1 MPRNRFILVA
11 SLLTTLVSI
20 SACDS
25 SGGALVSS
33 DIKDLL
39 APDALTNT
47 IATSDTNTTT
57 DNNPRANTD
66 GELSS
71 ATPSPV
77 VAAVSPTI
85 TVRGTDIVLLIQGAN
100 LPDSL
105 RVNLD
110 NDSNLCQVT
119 QLQSTNSSNS
129 LASTIEAVCTTSD
142 INDRVVTVSDSNGD
156 EIQGSPLPFTA
167 TSITIDSNVS
177 NTPNLT
183 TGTDVTPIQFS
194 DPTTTS
200 STETPENQDDV
211 LLPGLSQLA
220 QASIP
225 VPNNVR
231 LLSSNGII
239 SLAWNAVENSEGYIV
254 YRTDSAATQT
264 TVSGANTYSSAEPT
278 INMIDVVAGET
289 YYLSVSSLLNGVESF
304 RSQVLVVTVA
314 NSAQFK
320 YGDIN
325 YISSNTGALADTGVH
340 LSLLA
345 NDSVDQ
351 SDDGRYTVFLSHA
364 DNLAAKPLLGV
375 RQVFLHDKENNN
387 VTLLSQSA
395 IGNPANSDV
404 SSPKI
409 SGDGNVVVFVS
420 AADNL
425 DRIISNTAGVS
436 QVFMTNVLTA
446 TTSIISKSQ
455 IHSTVAANNHSFGA
469 EIDRDGSDI
478 VFSSLADDMSMTT
491 KTQSSHL
498 YHVDTLSESLTRVRT
513 YSSSTTVGSTSS
525 VDADA
530 MTPDGQFVF
539 YRLSV
544 PGSSQSLHRA
554 NLLEDTQIP
563 VAPDRP
569 LNESEAYIYDVS
581 NDGNLVLLGFPNT
594 HLTGLYNI
602 SNNSLTRMGLDSSK
616 TVPKGLSGSGQYAV
630 FWSVDDVLPNNAI
643 VNASSGNHYI
653 LNTQTDSLEEY
664 TLTIQSI
671 SNDGLVL
678 LFTTE
683 PDATTNTVQLNSI
696 KR

>member
-39 APDALTNT
+39 APDALTT
-47 IATSDTNTTT
+47 TTPTSDTNTTT

-66 GELSS
+66 GELIVAS
-71 ATPSPV
+71 PSPV

-110 NDSNLCQVT
+110 DDSNLCQVT
-119 QLQSTNSSNS
+119 QLQSTSSSNS
-129 LASTIEAVCTTSD
+129 LASTIEAVCTTSN
-142 INDRVVTVSDSNGD
+142 INDRLVTVSDSNGD

-177 NTPNLT
+177 STPNVALGADVNT
-183 TGTDVTPIQFS
+183 TQFS
-194 DPTTTS
+194 DSTTTS

-231 LLSSNGII
+231 LLSSNSII
-239 SLAWNAVENSEGYIV
+239 SLAWNAVEDSEGYIV
-254 YRTDSAATQT
+254 YRSDSAATQT
-264 TVSGANTYSSAEPT
+264 TVSGANTYSSALPT
-278 INMIDVVAGET
+278 IDITDVVAGET

-314 NSAQFK
+314 NTAQFK
-320 YGDIN
+320 YGDLT
-325 YISSNTGALADTGVH
+325 YISSNTGALADAGVY
-340 LSLLA
+340 LSSLT
-345 NDSVDQ
+345 NDSMDQ

-364 DNLAAKPLLGV
+364 DNLAAKSLLGV
-375 RQVFLHDKENNN
+375 PQVFLHDKENNS
-387 VTLLSQSA
+387 VTLLSQSV

-409 SGDGNVVVFVS
+409 SGDGSAVVFVS

-425 DRIISNTAGVS
+425 DRMISNSAGVS

-446 TTSIISKSQ
+446 TTSLVSKSQ
-455 IHSTVAANNHSFGA
+455 IQSTVGANNHSYGA
-469 EIDRDGSDI
+469 EIDHDGSDI
-478 VFSSLADDMSMTT
+478 VFSSLADDLSMTT

-498 YHVDTLSESLTRVRT
+498 YHLDTLSESITRVRT
-513 YSSSTTVGSTSS
+513 HTRSTTAGLTSI

-539 YRLSV
+539 YRLSA
-544 PGSSQSLHRA
+544 PGSSQSLHRV
-554 NLLEDTQIP
+554 NLLEDTQISI
-563 VAPDRP
+563 APDMQ
-569 LNESEAYIYDVS
+569 LNESEAYIHDVS
-581 NDGNLVLLGFPNT
+581 NDGNLALLGFPNS
-594 HLTGLYNI
+594 HLTGLYSI
-602 SNNSLTRMGLDSSK
+602 SNNSLTRIGLDSRQ
-616 TVPKGLSGSGQYAV
+616 TAPKGLSGSGQYAV

-643 VNASSGNHYI
+643 VNGSSGNHYV
-653 LNTQTDSLEEY
+653 LNTQTNSLEEY

-671 SNDGLVL
+671 SNDGRVL

-683 PDATTNTVQLNSI
+683 PDATTNTVQLHSI